1 MAYLLITKKCMIDP
15 CSALDIT
22 KILLS
27 VKVKEIT
34 KKSSLRST
42 KRDVV
47 LPKFKMSHVRI
58 SYSPNITQIG
68 NFARDFFFFN
78 IGFPPDASILQ
89 SKMK

>member
-1 MAYLLITKKCMIDP
+1 MIDP

-58 SYSPNITQIG
+58 SYSPNITQIE
-68 NFARDFFFFN
+68 NSLETSSSL
-78 IGFPPDASILQ
+78 ILGFLQ
-89 SKMK
+89 THQFYNQK